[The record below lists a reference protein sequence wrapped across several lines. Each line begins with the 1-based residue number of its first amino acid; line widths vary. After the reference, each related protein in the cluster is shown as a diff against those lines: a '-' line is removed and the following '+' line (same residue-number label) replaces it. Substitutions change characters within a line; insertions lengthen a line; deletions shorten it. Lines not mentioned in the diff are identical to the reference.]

1 MLFNLF
7 APRSIAAGF
16 VVTVFAA
23 LSTISAANPTPAPQ
37 GKWVAERSDQGQR
50 SLSYNATVP
59 LLGKPTRVTVSFN
72 CDPLVSK
79 QINGTL
85 GFDVYVDNVAALK
98 PFRFSDF
105 EGPDATT
112 NGRKLMRVAIT
123 RPGKPLYTV
132 DLMPSGST
140 PAEGSFVLGTAEV
153 SKLTK
158 SPQRTL
164 LQMLAEGAERFDITV
179 TDPKN
184 PKLKLEISV
193 PVADKQAE
201 FKTLISAL
209 K

>member
-1 MLFNLF
+1 MLFNLL
-7 APRSIAAGF
+7 AARSIAASF
-16 VVTVFAA
+16 VVTLFAA
-23 LSTISAANPTPAPQ
+23 LSIISAANPTPAPQ
-37 GKWVAERSDQGQR
+37 GKWVAERTDLGQR

-59 LLGKPTRVTVSFN
+59 LLGKSTRVTVSFN
-72 CDPLVSK
+72 CDPLASK

-98 PFRFSDF
+98 PFRFADF

-112 NGRKLMRVAIT
+112 NGRKLMRVAIA

-140 PAEGSFVLGTAEV
+140 PAEGSFVFGTAEV
-153 SKLTK
+153 SKLAK
-158 SPQRTL
+158 SPQRNL
-164 LQMLAEGAERFDITV
+164 LQLLAEGAERFDITV

-184 PKLKLEISV
+184 PKLKLEISI

-201 FKTLISAL
+201 FKTLISGL